1 MALTEYE
8 KKVLEQME
16 ASLREEDPALA
27 SQMSAPAAAEESEPS
42 SGPRAPRRIALGFGG
57 AALGMVVLV
66 AAVSLGYSVVSI
78 LLGVVGFALTVAGV
92 LFALSRPG
100 ATASGDEPAHRSIPC
115 SPRASPADPAE
126 ASDESD
132 VPEGCSSSAPKERLP
147 GTFFPKRVAG
157 ARAPAPNLERI

>member
-27 SQMSAPAAAEESEPS
+27 SQMSAPATAEESEPS

-57 AALGMVVLV
+57 AVLGMVVLV
-66 AAVSLGYSVVSI
+66 AAVSLGYSVVSL
-78 LLGVVGFALTVAGV
+78 LLGGAGFALTVAGV

-100 ATASGDEPAHRSIPC
+100 ATSSEETGQAAKRKKSKESGGWDSFIQ
-115 SPRASPADPAE
+115 DQ
-126 ASDESD
+126 
-132 VPEGCSSSAPKERLP
+132 ERRWDDR
-147 GTFFPKRVAG
+147 K
-157 ARAPAPNLERI
+157 NDD